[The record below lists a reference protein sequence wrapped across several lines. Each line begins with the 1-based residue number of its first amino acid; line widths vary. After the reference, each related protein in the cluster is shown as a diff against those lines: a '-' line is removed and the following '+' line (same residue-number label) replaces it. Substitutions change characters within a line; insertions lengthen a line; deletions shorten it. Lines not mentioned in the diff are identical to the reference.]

1 MVTTMPPYGPHPLGL
16 RDLISERVSDWL
28 IERVGPH
35 GQLTADSRKIRPGD
49 AFLARAGQ
57 KSKADDHVAAA
68 VAAGAAAVVIE
79 ADATIAEPI
88 VESGRVPTMRVPLLG
103 QRLGMIASEFYGR
116 PSMALQLIAVTG
128 TNGKSTVTAAMAYAL
143 ARSGISAAAVGTL
156 GVGLFPAGCPKDFEP
171 AWEEQWTGGLTTPD
185 AVSLHRLLAS
195 VKQRNVKAVVL
206 EASSIGIVQ
215 GRLQGCAIKI
225 AAFTN
230 LSHDHLDI
238 HGSMQAYAQAKALLF
253 SAPSLATA
261 VINTDDQYAELM
273 WRQVDLR
280 VDRIAIG
287 ARLPEQSSA
296 GLTADQVTPTTTG
309 FSVHLRGV
317 GKAEALTGD
326 VQLPV
331 YGRHNVDNAVLV
343 AGCLVAMKLSP
354 EEIRERLAEFKLPA
368 GRLQMIPLPAGP
380 WACVDYAHSP
390 DALARVLE
398 ALRPLAES
406 RSGRLICLF
415 GCGGDRDSA
424 KRPLMGEIAA
434 RLADEVV
441 LTSDNP
447 RSESPDVILEDI
459 VKGVPES
466 CRAKVRCQ
474 SDRGRAIAETI
485 ASARASD
492 LVLIAGK
499 GHEQYQVIG
508 AQSFP
513 FSDVDHAR
521 RALDSWQQ
529 MTEGVAHA

>member
-1 MVTTMPPYGPHPLGL
+1 MEAMSLSGPQPLGL
-16 RDLISERVSDWL
+16 RDLISEQVSDWL
-28 IERVGPH
+28 IQQVGPH
-35 GQLTADSRKIRPGD
+35 GQLTADSRTIRPGD

-57 KSKADDHVAAA
+57 KSKAEDYVAAA
-68 VAAGAAAVVIE
+68 IASGAAAIVIE
-79 ADATIAEPI
+79 GDATLTQPLAEP
-88 VESGRVPTMRVPLLG
+88 GRVPMLRVPLLG
-103 QRLGMIASEFYGR
+103 RRLGMIASEFYGR

-156 GVGLFPAGCPKDFEP
+156 GLGLFPAGCSKDFEP
-171 AWEEQWTGGLTTPD
+171 TWEEQWTGGLTTPD
-185 AVSLHRLLAS
+185 AVLLQRLLAS

-206 EASSIGIVQ
+206 EASSVGLVQ

-261 VINTDDQYAELM
+261 VINTDDSYAELM

-287 ARLPEQSSA
+287 AEVPAKASA
-296 GLTADQVTPTTTG
+296 GLTATQVTPSAYG
-309 FSVHLRGV
+309 FAVHLQGV
-317 GKAEALTGD
+317 GKAETLSGH

-331 YGRHNVDNAVLV
+331 YGRHNVDNAILV
-343 AGCLVAMKLSP
+343 AGCLLAMKLSP
-354 EEIRERLAEFKLPA
+354 DEIRERLAEFKLPA
-368 GRLQMIPLPAGP
+368 GRLQMIKSAQGP

-390 DALARVLE
+390 DALAHVLE

-406 RSGRLICLF
+406 RAGRLICLF

-434 RLADEVV
+434 RLADQVI

-447 RSESPDVILEDI
+447 RSESAQAILDDI
-459 VKGVPES
+459 LKGVPES
-466 CRAKVRCQ
+466 YRSKVNCQ
-474 SDRGRAIAETI
+474 SDRALAIAEAI
-485 ASARASD
+485 KSAQVSD

-499 GHEQYQVIG
+499 GHEQRQVIG
-508 AQSFP
+508 TESFD
-513 FSDVDHAR
+513 FSDVDHAK
-521 RALDSWQQ
+521 RALDAWQQ
-529 MTEGVAHA
+529 TVEGVAHA

>member
-1 MVTTMPPYGPHPLGL
+1 MVTMPHAGPHPLGL
-16 RDLISERVSDWL
+16 RDLISEQVSDWL
-28 IERVGPH
+28 IAKVGPH

-57 KSKADDHVAAA
+57 KSKAEDHIAAA
-68 VAAGAAAVVIE
+68 IESGAAAIVIE
-79 ADATIAEPI
+79 GDATLAEPI

-116 PSMALQLIAVTG
+116 PSMTLQLIAVTG

-156 GVGLFPAGCPKDFEP
+156 GLGLFPAGCPKDFEP
-171 AWEEQWTGGLTTPD
+171 TWEEQWTGGLTTPD
-185 AVSLHRLLAS
+185 AVSLHRLLAN
-195 VKQRNVKAVVL
+195 VKQRNIKAVVL
-206 EASSIGIVQ
+206 EASSIGLVQ

-253 SAPSLATA
+253 AAPSLATV
-261 VINTDDQYAELM
+261 VINTDDEYAELM

-287 ARLPEQSSA
+287 ARIPEQSSA
-296 GLTADQVTPTTTG
+296 GLTTEQVTPTTHG
-309 FSVHLRGV
+309 FSIRLHGT

-343 AGCLVAMKLSP
+343 AGCLFAMKLSP

-368 GRLQMIPLPAGP
+368 GRLQMIQSSHGP
-380 WACVDYAHSP
+380 WVCVDYAHSP

-434 RLADEVV
+434 RLADQVV

-447 RSESPDVILEDI
+447 RSESPEVILEDI
-459 VKGVPES
+459 LKGVPGTH
-466 CRAKVRCQ
+466 RATVRCQ

-485 ASARASD
+485 ATARADD

-499 GHEQYQVIG
+499 GHEQRQVIG
-508 AQSFP
+508 TEAFD
-513 FSDVDHAR
+513 FSDVDHAK
-521 RALDSWQQ
+521 RALASWQPIR
-529 MTEGVAHA
+529 EGVAHA

>member
-1 MVTTMPPYGPHPLGL
+1 MVTTPHAGPHPLGL
-16 RDLISERVSDWL
+16 RDLISEQVSDWL
-28 IERVGPH
+28 IARVGPH
-35 GQLTADSRKIRPGD
+35 GQLTAESRKIRPGD

-57 KSKADDHVAAA
+57 TSKAEDHIAAA
-68 VAAGAAAVVIE
+68 IESGAAAIAIE
-79 ADATIAEPI
+79 GDATLAAPI
-88 VESGRVPTMRVPLLG
+88 VESGRVPTIRVPLLG

-156 GVGLFPAGCPKDFEP
+156 GLGLFPAGCPKDFEP
-171 AWEEQWTGGLTTPD
+171 TWEEQWTGGLTTPD

-195 VKQRNVKAVVL
+195 VKQRHVKAVVI
-206 EASSIGIVQ
+206 EASSIGLVQ

-261 VINTDDQYAELM
+261 VINTDDHYAELM

-287 ARLPEQSSA
+287 AHIPEHSSA
-296 GLTADQVTPTTTG
+296 ALTAEQVTPTSQG
-309 FSVHLRGV
+309 FSIRLHGM

-331 YGRHNVDNAVLV
+331 YGRHNVDNAALV
-343 AGCLVAMKLSP
+343 AGCLFAMKLSP

-368 GRLQMIPLPAGP
+368 GRLQMIRSPNGP

-434 RLADEVV
+434 RLADQVV

-447 RSESPDVILEDI
+447 RSESPEAILEDI
-459 VKGVPES
+459 FKGVPENY
-466 CRAKVRCQ
+466 RAKVRCEA
-474 SDRGRAIAETI
+474 DRGRAIAETI
-485 ASARASD
+485 ASARRHD

-499 GHEQYQVIG
+499 GHEQRQIIG
-508 AQSFP
+508 AESFA
-513 FSDVDHAR
+513 FSDVDHAKQ
-521 RALDSWQQ
+521 ALDSWQQ
-529 MTEGVAHA
+529 MVEGVAHA